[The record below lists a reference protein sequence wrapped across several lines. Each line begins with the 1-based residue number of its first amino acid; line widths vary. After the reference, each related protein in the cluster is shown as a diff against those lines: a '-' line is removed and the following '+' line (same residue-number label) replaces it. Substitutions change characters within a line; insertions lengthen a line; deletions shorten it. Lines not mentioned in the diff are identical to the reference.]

1 MAVENKHTEKNNVV
15 PTTESTN
22 QVVLPTDQDHVHH
35 DHDHESDSYSDSYP
49 GRVIESTATSK
60 EVETQQNAVPATGT
74 EAIDLERSGTGAS
87 STVEYSIFSPS
98 MKRYIVI
105 AASCAGF
112 FSPISSQIYFP
123 AMNTLAKDLSVS
135 ISLINL
141 TMTSYMIFQGIAP
154 VFIGDF
160 ADNVGRRPAYFL
172 CFVIYLGANV
182 GLALQNSYAALF
194 VLRCMQSAGS
204 STTIALSAGVI
215 ADVAS
220 VAERGSYMGFVTAGS
235 LLGPALGP
243 VIGGLLSQYL
253 GWRAIFWFLFI
264 IAAVWLVQFIIFY
277 PETGRKIV
285 GNGSIPPPT
294 WNMSLIG
301 YLEARRVSERDIIA
315 AESTLPPTPRKLSF
329 PNPLPTLA
337 IVLQKDTALLLITNS
352 IFFAGFY
359 DVAVAITS
367 LYQKIYGL
375 NDLEIGLCYLPF
387 GAGSALAAF
396 ANGKFLD
403 FNYRRIATQL
413 GLPVQRNRH
422 TDLKNFPIEKARLQI
437 AFPLILGAIALI
449 IVFGWVLDYGVHLTA
464 PTIITFF
471 MGFCLTGSFNTVS
484 TLLVDIYPNKAAT
497 ATAGSNIT
505 RCLLGAGATAVIEP
519 MLTAMGT
526 GWCYTFIALVMLA
539 TTPLLFIL
547 MGYGPKWREE
557 RRLREEAE

>member
-1 MAVENKHTEKNNVV
+1 
-15 PTTESTN
+15 
-22 QVVLPTDQDHVHH
+22 
-35 DHDHESDSYSDSYP
+35 
-49 GRVIESTATSK
+49 
-60 EVETQQNAVPATGT
+60 
-74 EAIDLERSGTGAS
+74 
-87 STVEYSIFSPS
+87 
-98 MKRYIVI
+98 
-105 AASCAGF
+105 
-112 FSPISSQIYFP
+112 
-123 AMNTLAKDLSVS
+123 
-135 ISLINL
+135 
-141 TMTSYMIFQGIAP
+141 
-154 VFIGDF
+154 
-160 ADNVGRRPAYFL
+160 
-172 CFVIYLGANV
+172 
-182 GLALQNSYAALF
+182 
-194 VLRCMQSAGS
+194 
-204 STTIALSAGVI
+204 
-215 ADVAS
+215 
-220 VAERGSYMGFVTAGS
+220 MGFVTAGS
-235 LLGPALGP
+235 LLGPAVGP

-264 IAAVWLVQFIIFY
+264 IAAAWLVQFIVFY

-285 GNGSIPPPT
+285 GNGSIPPPK
-294 WNMSLIG
+294 WNMSLIS
-301 YLEARRVSERDIIA
+301 YLKSRKEVSEEDSLA
-315 AESTLPPTPRKLSF
+315 AESTLPAAPRKLSF

-337 IVLQKDTALLLITNS
+337 IVLQKDTAVLLITNS

-367 LYQKIYGL
+367 LYSDIYGL

-403 FNYRRIATQL
+403 VNYRRIATQL

-449 IVFGWVLDYGVHLTA
+449 IVFGWVLDYGVHLAA

-484 TLLVDIYPNKAAT
+484 TLLIDLYPNKAAT

-519 MLTAMGT
+519 MLNAMGT

-547 MGYGPKWREE
+547 INYGPKWREE
-557 RRLREEAE
+557 RRLREMAD

>member
-1 MAVENKHTEKNNVV
+1 MAGEDEFLEKNFVV
-15 PTTESTN
+15 STTESTS
-22 QVVLPTDQDHVHH
+22 QVVPPLDQEHGH
-35 DHDHESDSYSDSYP
+35 DSSHDSESESDSHSEP
-49 GRVIESTATSK
+49 TFEPTTTSK
-60 EVETQQNAVPATGT
+60 EVGLHQNAITTAT
-74 EAIDLERSGTGAS
+74 EAVDLERSGTRAS
-87 STVEYSIFSPS
+87 STVEYSVFSPG

-123 AMNTLAKDLSVS
+123 AMNTLAKDLNVS

-160 ADNVGRRPAYFL
+160 ADNAGRRPAYFI
-172 CFVIYLGANV
+172 CFIIYLGANV

-215 ADVAS
+215 ADIAS

-253 GWRAIFWFLFI
+253 GWRSIFWFLFI
-264 IAAVWLVQFIIFY
+264 IAAAWLIQFILFY

-285 GNGSIPPPT
+285 SNGSIPPPK
-294 WNMSLIG
+294 WNMSLIS
-301 YLEARRVSERDIIA
+301 YIKSRKEVSEEDRLA
-315 AESTLPPTPRKLSF
+315 AESTLPCAPRKLSF

-337 IVLQKDTALLLITNS
+337 IVLQKDTAVLLITNS

-367 LYQKIYGL
+367 LYSEIYGL

-396 ANGKFLD
+396 ANGKLLD
-403 FNYRRIATQL
+403 VNYRRIATQL

-449 IVFGWVLDYGVHLTA
+449 IVFGWVLDYGVHVAA

-484 TLLVDIYPNKAAT
+484 TLLIDLYPNKAAT

-519 MLTAMGT
+519 MLTAMGA

-547 MGYGPKWREE
+547 INYGPKWREE
-557 RRLREEAE
+557 RRLRELAD